1 MKEIKSIAPI
11 YLETYGITVNP
22 YLTYG
27 QIQQIV
33 NSIKPD
39 QSWAERQQKIETM
52 VLYYA
57 TDITKEDLD
66 SIDFITLL
74 ESGLVDAVLSN
85 IKNIGKIFE
94 AIEYTES
101 LQRALGAIAKD
112 LPRIV
117 ESLQKVG
124 KKNYAHIKQ

>member
-1 MKEIKSIAPI
+1 MKKIESITPI

-33 NSIKPD
+33 NSIKAD
-39 QSWAERQQKIETM
+39 QSWAERRQKIETM

-66 SIDFITLL
+66 SIDFVMLL
-74 ESGLVDAVLSN
+74 ESGLIDEVLSN
-85 IKNIGKIFE
+85 IKNIDKIFE

-112 LPRIV
+112 LPTIV

-124 KKNYAHIKQ
+124 KKNHVNIK